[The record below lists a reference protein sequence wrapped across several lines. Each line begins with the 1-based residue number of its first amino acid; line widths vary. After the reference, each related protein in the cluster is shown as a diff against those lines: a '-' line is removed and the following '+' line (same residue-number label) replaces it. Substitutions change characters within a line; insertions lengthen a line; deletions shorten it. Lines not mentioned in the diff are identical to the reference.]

1 MTYLLIPLTFCL
13 DLILEFMFRV
23 PFCRGHRH
31 IFTKYNI
38 LRVIFQARV
47 NMFTGGDDT
56 DTFEKRAVEAEETIS
71 LLQSQLMLL
80 KKAAGI
86 LLKNYG

>member
-1 MTYLLIPLTFCL
+1 
-13 DLILEFMFRV
+13 
-23 PFCRGHRH
+23 
-31 IFTKYNI
+31 
-38 LRVIFQARV
+38 
-47 NMFTGGDDT
+47 MFTGGDDT